1 MERIVGT
8 KSKGRSSSFS
18 KSFYPVLK
26 ENTEFASK
34 WIALCSAHLSEG
46 IREPV
51 KAYEFMNEF
60 YIEEGNKRVSVLK
73 YFGAVSVPA
82 NVTRIIPPQNDDKE
96 TRIYYEFMD
105 FYSLSEINDICSPAP
120 AASRVCS
127 VLWANC
133 QMSRGPMKTGETFI
147 LPTRF
152 FRKLMTPSTRAR
164 QPLCFP
170 PALFFPRR
178 KALPKR

>member
-1 MERIVGT
+1 MDCSLQRASERGH
-8 KSKGRSSSFS
+8 
-18 KSFYPVLK
+18 P
-26 ENTEFASK
+26 
-34 WIALCSAHLSEG
+34 
-46 IREPV
+46 EPV

-105 FYSLSEINDICSPAP
+105 FYSLSEINDIWF
-120 AASRVCS
+120 SRIGS
-127 VLWANC
+127 FARLRVLWANC